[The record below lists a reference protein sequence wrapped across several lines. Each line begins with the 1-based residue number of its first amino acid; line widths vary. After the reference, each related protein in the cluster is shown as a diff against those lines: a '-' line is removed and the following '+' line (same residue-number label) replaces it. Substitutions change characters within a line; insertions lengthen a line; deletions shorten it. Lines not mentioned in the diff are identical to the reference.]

1 MVDAGAASWAAQEY
15 GLAEL
20 GDARRTARVVA
31 MAARV
36 AEHPAGKVTEAFPTS
51 AEQQG
56 AYGLLENKRVRVE
69 SLIDAAG
76 VACALRCAGELLAI
90 VPVDGSSAAMADP
103 YGRKG
108 FGRVGTYSAGARGLK
123 VISAIAVTAAGTPL
137 GLCAQ
142 SLWMRSAKRPHAR
155 GRHAREMR
163 RVEDKETQHFLDVLR
178 ATAARFDKEAPK
190 TRCWFQLDREGDAWP
205 ILQTLAALSPHWFTV
220 RAAWSRRVRRARKM
234 GDLRRSIAQQPVL
247 GQIELDVP
255 AGPGRAARCAQL
267 SVRIGRVVLDLCDR
281 RTKRHFPLEVNVVWA
296 HEVRTTPRGEQP
308 LDWLLLTNRP
318 VETLAD
324 AQLVLEGYA
333 LRWRIEEVH
342 KTWKSG
348 ACCVEDAQLHTQAA
362 VAKWATLL
370 FTVAVRAERLKHLAR
385 NEPDKPASVE
395 LSPHEIRALVLLK
408 RKEKKRTETIPQ
420 TMPTIGQAVRWMA
433 DLGGYTGKSSGGPP
447 GTITIGRGLERVVA
461 GAEVLKALGEP
472 GIEM

>member
-1 MVDAGAASWAAQEY
+1 MVDVGAATWAGQEY

-36 AEHPAGKVTEAFPTS
+36 AERPAGKVTEAFPTS

-56 AYGLLENKRVRVE
+56 AYGLLENELVRVE
-69 SLIDAAG
+69 SLIDAAAS
-76 VACALRCAGELLAI
+76 ACARRCADEPVVF
-90 VPVDGSSAAMADP
+90 VPVDGTSVALADP

-123 VISAIAVTAAGTPL
+123 AISAIATTAAGTPL

-142 SLWMRSAKRPHAR
+142 SLWMRSAKRPHVRERRAR
-155 GRHAREMR
+155 AMR
-163 RVEDKETQHFLDVLR
+163 RIEDKETQYYLDVVC
-178 ATAARFDKEAPK
+178 ATAARFEKHAPK
-190 TRCWFQLDREGDAWP
+190 TCCWFQLDREGDAWP
-205 ILQTLAALSPHWFTV
+205 ILQTLAALSPHLFTV
-220 RAAWSRRVRRARKM
+220 RAAWNRRVRRARKV
-234 GDLRRSIAQQPVL
+234 GYLRRSIAQQPVL

-255 AGPGRAARCAQL
+255 AGPGRTARCAHL
-267 SVRIGRVVLDLCDR
+267 SVRIGRVVLDLHDR
-281 RTKRHFPLEVNVVWA
+281 RTRQRFPLEVYVVWA
-296 HEVRTTPRGEQP
+296 HEVRTTPRGEP
-308 LDWLLLTNRP
+308 PIDWLLLTNRP
-318 VETLAD
+318 VATLAD
-324 AQLVLEGYA
+324 AQLVLDGYA

-348 ACCVEDAQLHTQAA
+348 ACCVEDAQLHTEAA
-362 VAKWATLL
+362 AAKWATLL

-395 LSPHEIRALVLLK
+395 LSPHEIRALLLLK

-447 GTITIGRGLERVVA
+447 GTVTIGRGLERVVV
-461 GAEVLKALGEP
+461 GAEVLKVLGEP
-472 GIEM
+472 GVEM